1 MLPWFP
7 GVSEMQGLLRSSGPN
22 TASIILNRFQPHL
35 HTAPGTIKTGGG
47 GVTGEK
53 SFHSKSPCFCFPG
66 QTQEISLSAEPG
78 GGWYATLFSAG
89 VKTIVLAVLCFG
101 RVQFNPRFPA
111 ALTKPPPPT
120 PLQTHIALADLSK
133 RSPVGGGVEPCLRRL
148 LHARTRYP
156 EQNQK

>member
-1 MLPWFP
+1 MDRGGLSVLPWFP
-7 GVSEMQGLLRSSGPN
+7 GVSEMQGLRSSGPN

-35 HTAPGTIKTGGG
+35 HTAPGTIKTG

-78 GGWYATLFSAG
+78 GWYATLFSAG

-101 RVQFNPRFPA
+101 
-111 ALTKPPPPT
+111 
-120 PLQTHIALADLSK
+120 
-133 RSPVGGGVEPCLRRL
+133 
-148 LHARTRYP
+148 
-156 EQNQK
+156 